1 MTKLRHQKREGQPP
15 SDGPANRPT
24 RGLAVALTILAGLL
38 GGRESL
44 AQTGTGVSPPPK
56 AQQAPLPQ
64 SGGSVEAQQST
75 GGSAGSSSSVNTL
88 NSTIQV
94 SGSFQ
99 GSIPDAKA
107 PQGPLTLTIADAI
120 RRGLQ
125 FNLGGVTAGIDVR
138 QARAQRLAAISQMLP
153 NIYGTLTETS
163 TKVDLQTEGLSGS
176 VFGGGI
182 ALPTTIG
189 PFHYYSA
196 LGNASENLSLTALHN
211 VRQSEASLAA
221 ARMSTASAREL
232 IVLAVG
238 GTYLRVI
245 ANKANVLSQEAQVK
259 QSEAS
264 YKLADD
270 QYRAGTKT
278 VIDSNK
284 SLVELRTQQQR
295 LSALRGDLSKQTM
308 QLARL
313 IGLPAGLA
321 LVLSEDLP
329 MHVPA
334 VVPLEEG
341 IKAALEARPD
351 LKAARLQLKAAAEAR
366 RASKAEY
373 LPSVGIGGY
382 YGLEGINPNKGVSAY
397 QVSAGVNIH
406 IFDSGRVKADIDQ
419 ADAAFSLLQARYD
432 DMKAAVDL
440 EVRQVYVDLQVA
452 AEQLRVAQENRQL
465 AAETLTQSVDRF
477 ASGVTNSV
485 EVVQSQETVAAA
497 ERDYISTLFSLN
509 LARIA
514 LAKAAGQA
522 EQFIPS
528 MLRGN

>member
-1 MTKLRHQKREGQPP
+1 M
-15 SDGPANRPT
+15 
-24 RGLAVALTILAGLL
+24 
-38 GGRESL
+38 
-44 AQTGTGVSPPPK
+44 AQTGAGASSMPK

-64 SGGSVEAQQST
+64 SSGSVEAQQST

-99 GSIPDAKA
+99 GSVPDPKV
-107 PQGPLTLTIADAI
+107 PQGPLTLTIAEAI
-120 RRGLQ
+120 HRGLQ
-125 FNLGGVTAGIDVR
+125 FNLGGVTATLAVR
-138 QARAQRLAAISQMLP
+138 QARAQRLAAVSQMLP

-163 TKVDLQTEGLSGS
+163 TKADLQTEGFSSS
-176 VFGGGI
+176 VFGGTI

-196 LGNASENLSLTALHN
+196 LGNVSEDLSLTALHN
-211 VRQSEASLAA
+211 VRQSDASLEA
-221 ARMSTASAREL
+221 ARMSAANAREL

-238 GTYLRVI
+238 GAYIRVI

-259 QSEAS
+259 QAEAS
-264 YKLADD
+264 FKLADD

-278 VIDSNK
+278 IIDSNK

-313 IGLPAGLA
+313 IGLPAGQA

-329 MHVPA
+329 MQVPA
-334 VVPLEEG
+334 AVPLEEG
-341 IKAALEARPD
+341 IKTALDARPD

-373 LPSVGIGGY
+373 LPSVGISGN
-382 YGLEGINPNKGVSAY
+382 YGVEGINPNKGVSAY
-397 QVSAGVNIH
+397 EVSAGVNIH
-406 IFDSGRVKADIDQ
+406 LFDSGRVKSDIDQ
-419 ADAAFSLLQARYD
+419 SDARFGQLQARYD
-432 DMKAAVDL
+432 DLKAAVDL
-440 EVRQVYVDLQVA
+440 DVRQVYVDLQVA
-452 AEQLRVAQENRQL
+452 SEQLKVAQENRHL

-514 LAKAAGQA
+514 LAKATGQA

-528 MLRGN
+528 MLKGN

>member
-1 MTKLRHQKREGQPP
+1 MRKRRCKRHEGQQR
-15 SDGPANRPT
+15 SDRKTNRRTHWPT
-24 RGLAVALTILAGLL
+24 LVLTILAALL
-38 GGRESL
+38 ACREST
-44 AQTGTGVSPPPK
+44 AQTGSGASSMPK
-56 AQQAPLPQ
+56 AQQAPLLQ

-94 SGSFQ
+94 SGSYQ
-99 GSIPDAKA
+99 GSVPDPNA
-107 PQGPLTLTIADAI
+107 PQGTLTLTIADAI

-125 FNLGGVTAGIDVR
+125 FNLGGVTAGISVR
-138 QARAQRLAAISQMLP
+138 QVRAQRLAAVSQMLP
-153 NIYGTLTETS
+153 NIYATLTETS
-163 TKVDLQTEGLSGS
+163 AKIDLQTQGLSSS

-196 LGNASENLSLTALHN
+196 LANVSENLSLTALHN
-211 VRQSEASLAA
+211 VRQSEASLEA
-221 ARMSTASAREL
+221 ARMSAANAREL

-238 GTYLRVI
+238 GAYIRVI
-245 ANKANVLSQEAQVK
+245 ANKANVVSQEAQVR

-278 VIDSNK
+278 IIDSNK

-313 IGLPAGLA
+313 IGLPAGQP

-329 MHVPA
+329 VQVPTA
-334 VVPLEEG
+334 VPLEEG
-341 IKAALEARPD
+341 IKTAFDARPD
-351 LKAARLQLKAAAEAR
+351 LKAARLQLKAAVEAR

-373 LPSVGIGGY
+373 LPSLGINGN
-382 YGLEGINPNKGVSAY
+382 YGVEGINPNKGVPAY
-397 QVSAGVNIH
+397 QVSVGVNIH
-406 IFDSGRVKADIDQ
+406 LFDSGRVKSDIGQ
-419 ADAAFSLLQARYD
+419 ADAVFSQLQARYD
-432 DMKAAVDL
+432 DLKAAVDL
-440 EVRQVYVDLQVA
+440 DVRQVYVDLQVA
-452 AEQLRVAQENRQL
+452 SEQLKVAQDNRRL
-465 AAETLTQSVDRF
+465 ATETLTQSVDRF
-477 ASGVTNSV
+477 AAGVTNSV

-514 LAKAAGQA
+514 LAKATGQA
-522 EQFIPS
+522 EQFVPN
-528 MLRGN
+528 MLKGN